1 MVWRRERQHTAHVHR
16 IHEARAV
23 PSAAVRRPS
32 TSLPEPNAA
41 REAAQRARRSSQL
54 QRHGRDS
61 RHLKGRLPQNLVRI
75 QTTRSEARQGQ
86 PGQEVRR
93 REQCRAAA
101 RRERGPPF
109 AALPITTHMPA
120 RHGHTPLQA
129 PDFDLRRREGGRK
142 ERRRID
148 RRGAT
153 GRCARADSSRASQS
167 TQRRGW
173 CRRWLPTSRRTDRPH
188 AADVA
193 GRTDRRCTEAA
204 DRTDHASTERPAA
217 ASAKCQVQSAK
228 C

>member
-1 MVWRRERQHTAHVHR
+1 LRQAYDYWQDQPGSVNLRRRRRGAPERAESDRGKAVDRFRATMVWRRERQHTAHVHR

-148 RRGAT
+148 RRGRNRPLRT
-153 GRCARADSSRASQS
+153 GR
-167 TQRRGW
+167 
-173 CRRWLPTSRRTDRPH
+173 L
-188 AADVA
+188 
-193 GRTDRRCTEAA
+193 
-204 DRTDHASTERPAA
+204 
-217 ASAKCQVQSAK
+217 
-228 C
+228 